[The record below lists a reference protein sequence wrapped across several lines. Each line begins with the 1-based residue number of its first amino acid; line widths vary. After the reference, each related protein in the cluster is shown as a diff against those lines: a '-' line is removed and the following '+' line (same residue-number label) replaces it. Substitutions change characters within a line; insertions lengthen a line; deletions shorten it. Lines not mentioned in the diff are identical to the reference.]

1 MYIEFVLL
9 GFALLVSFF
18 LSGSET
24 ALTTVNRT
32 KVRLRA
38 EQGERAAEKLLVL
51 LSKPDRMI
59 ITILVGNTIANIA
72 ATVLLIL
79 IAENYQWN
87 IAWSVVTL
95 TVLIILFAEVL
106 PKTIAGTF
114 SESIVYI
121 IAPFIR
127 LLVQL
132 LRPITFLIAGLI
144 NMIIRIGSKGAVRE
158 TTISKEEL
166 LNMVDIA
173 STNGTFEE
181 EESERLKG
189 ILDFP
194 NKDVSDVLSTH
205 RTEVVA
211 IPLQAT
217 YEEVRD
223 TILEHFYTRYPV
235 YDEDMDTI
243 VGMFYSK
250 KLIEWSMVP
259 STTLEE
265 IIDKEPLFVVQTLS
279 VEKVF
284 KLMLTHQKHMAI
296 VLDEYGG
303 TLGIVTHEDLIE
315 EMIGQ
320 EIEDETD
327 HDEEIL
333 VHEMTE
339 NQLICAGRLEIEEVN
354 QMFNINII
362 NENDTIGGFILDQ
375 LGHVPEENEQ
385 FTYENLLFE
394 VNEMDRSRIAKLT
407 IIKKEIITEAIEAE
421 TQES

>member
-144 NMIIRIGSKGAVRE
+144 NMIIRIGSNGAVRE

-259 STTLEE
+259 STSLEE

-279 VEKVF
+279 VERVF
-284 KLMLTHQKHMAI
+284 KLMLTHKKHMAI

-303 TLGIVTHEDLIE
+303 TLGIVTHEDLLE

-407 IIKKEIITEAIEAE
+407 IIKKEVITEAIEAE

>member
-1 MYIEFVLL
+1 MYIEFVL
-9 GFALLVSFF
+9 FAISILASLF

-24 ALTTVNRT
+24 ALMTVNRM
-32 KVRLRA
+32 KVQLRA
-38 EQGERAAEKLLVL
+38 EQGDKEAEKLLGL

-59 ITILVGNTIANIA
+59 ITILVGNTIANISMA
-72 ATVLLIL
+72 VILIL
-79 IAENYQWN
+79 IAEHFEWH
-87 IAWSVVTL
+87 IGWAIVIL
-95 TVLIILFAEVL
+95 TAFIILFCEVL
-106 PKTIAGTF
+106 PKTIAATF
-114 SESIVYI
+114 SDRIVYI
-121 IAPFIR
+121 VSPLIR
-127 LLVQL
+127 FLVII
-132 LRPITFLIAGLI
+132 LRPLTAFIAEITNLV
-144 NMIIRIGSKGAVRE
+144 IRIGSKGAITE

-166 LNMVDIA
+166 LSMVDLA
-173 STNGTFEE
+173 STDGTFED
-181 EESERLKG
+181 EESERIKG
-189 ILDFP
+189 MLDFP

-205 RTEVVA
+205 RTEVVG
-211 IPLQAT
+211 IPIEAT

-235 YDEDMDTI
+235 YDDSLDTI

-250 KLIEWSMVP
+250 KFIEWSMDT
-259 STTLEE
+259 SIELDT

-284 KLMLTHQKHMAI
+284 KLMLTHKKHMAV

-327 HDEEIL
+327 DNEEIL

-339 NQLICAGRLEIEEVN
+339 TRLICAGRMEIEEVN
-354 QMFNINII
+354 SLFNVSII
-362 NENDTIGGFILDQ
+362 NENETVGGFVLEQ

-385 FTYENLLFE
+385 FTYDNLIVE
-394 VNEMDRSRIAKLT
+394 INELDRSRIVKLT
-407 IIKKEIITEAIEAE
+407 ITKREEF
-421 TQES
+421 TQPALEKQED

>member
-1 MYIEFVLL
+1 MYTEFVLL

-24 ALTTVNRT
+24 ALMTVNRM
-32 KVRLRA
+32 KVRLQA
-38 EQGERAAEKLLVL
+38 EQGDRDAEKLLVL
-51 LSKPDRMI
+51 LLKPDRMT

-72 ATVLLIL
+72 MTVLLIL
-79 IAENYQWN
+79 ISEHYQWD
-87 IAWSVVTL
+87 IVWSVVIL
-95 TVLIILFAEVL
+95 TVVIILFAEVL
-106 PKTIAGTF
+106 PKTIAATF
-114 SESIVYI
+114 SET
-121 IAPFIR
+121 IAYKVAPLIR
-127 LLVQL
+127 LFVKLF
-132 LRPITFLIAGLI
+132 RPLAFLIAELI
-144 NMIIRIGSKGAVRE
+144 NMMIRIGSKGTVKE

-173 STNGTFEE
+173 STDGTFEE
-181 EESERLKG
+181 EESERIKG

-211 IPLQAT
+211 IPLEAT

-235 YDEDMDTI
+235 YEEDMDTI

-250 KLIEWSMVP
+250 KLIEWSMDP
-259 STTLEE
+259 SKKLEE
-265 IIDKEPLFVVQTLS
+265 VIDKDPLFVVQTLS
-279 VEKVF
+279 VERVF
-284 KLMLTHQKHMAI
+284 KLMLTHKKHMAI

-327 HDEEIL
+327 DDEEIL
-333 VHEMTE
+333 VHELTE
-339 NQLICAGRLEIEEVN
+339 NLLVCAGRLEIEEIN
-354 QMFNINII
+354 QLFDINIL
-362 NENDTIGGFILDQ
+362 NENDTIGGFVLDQ

-385 FTYENLLFE
+385 FSYENLLIE
-394 VNEMDRSRIAKLT
+394 VNEMDRNRITKLT
-407 IIKKEIITEAIEAE
+407 IIKKEIILPE
-421 TQES
+421 TQESL

>member
-1 MYIEFVLL
+1 MEFVLL

-144 NMIIRIGSKGAVRE
+144 NMIIRIGSNGAVRE

-259 STTLEE
+259 STSLDE

-279 VEKVF
+279 VERVF
-284 KLMLTHQKHMAI
+284 KLMLTHKKHMAI

-303 TLGIVTHEDLIE
+303 TLGIVTHEDLLE